1 VPTLQYCAARR
12 RTLIEGGAGVALA
25 HRSGFTLIEL
35 LVVIAVI
42 AILAG
47 LLLPALGRAKTKA
60 KAIACTSNEKQ
71 IALGYLLYVD
81 DNADHLPVAG
91 QPEPSMGAG
100 WVAPSRWFQE
110 ISPYIARPETNYT
123 TLVARGKVV
132 VGPSAKIDKSIPK
145 NIPGFEGYG
154 GYGHNWAYLGYT
166 PENSDKKLARQK
178 ISVVTKPVETA
189 MNGDSLDPGPGI
201 NWWDYGYID
210 PPSVTRDFPYVRH
223 GQGGNY
229 AWVDGHV
236 APARWKDM
244 SSGKEGKIDWY
255 YQPTP

>member
-1 VPTLQYCAARR
+1 MPKLHRFAARLPGSATVR
-12 RTLIEGGAGVALA
+12 DGGALPSC
-25 HRSGFTLIEL
+25 RGFTLIEL

-47 LLLPALGRAKTKA
+47 LLLPALARAKEKA
-60 KAIACTSNEKQ
+60 KAIKCTSNEKQ
-71 IALGYLLYVD
+71 ISLGYLLYAD
-81 DNADHLPVAG
+81 DHADHLPVAG

-110 ISPYIARPETNYT
+110 ISTYIARAETNYT
-123 TLVARGKVV
+123 TLVAKGKVV
-132 VGPSAKIDKSIPK
+132 VCPSAKIDKSIPK
-145 NIPGFEGYG
+145 TVPGFEGYG

-166 PENSDKKLARQK
+166 PENADKKLARQR
-178 ISVVTKPVETA
+178 ITSVTKPVETA

-210 PPSVTRDFPYVRH
+210 PPSVTKDFPYVRH
-223 GQGGNY
+223 GRGGNY

-236 APARWKDM
+236 ALGRWKDM
-244 SSGKEGKIDWY
+244 STGKEGKLDWY

>member
-1 VPTLQYCAARR
+1 MPKAQRLAVSTRVPPAAPVPGTR
-12 RTLIEGGAGVALA
+12 GA
-25 HRSGFTLIEL
+25 RQGFTLIEL

-47 LLLPALGRAKTKA
+47 LLLPALARAKEKA
-60 KAIACTSNEKQ
+60 KSIKCTSNEKQ
-71 IALGYLLYVD
+71 IVLAYLLYAD

-110 ISPYIARPETNYT
+110 ISPYISRLETSYT
-123 TLVARGKVV
+123 TLVAKGKVV
-132 VGPSAKIDKSIPK
+132 VCPSAKIDKSIPK

-166 PENSDKKLARQK
+166 PENSEKRLARQK
-178 ISVVTKPVETA
+178 TSIITKPVETA

-223 GQGGNY
+223 GRGGNY
-229 AWVDGHV
+229 AWADGHV
-236 APARWKDM
+236 ALGRWRDM
-244 SSGKEGKIDWY
+244 STGKEGKLDWY
-255 YQPTP
+255 YQPAP

>member
-1 VPTLQYCAARR
+1 M
-12 RTLIEGGAGVALA
+12 
-25 HRSGFTLIEL
+25 IEL

-47 LLLPALGRAKTKA
+47 LLLPALARAKEKA
-60 KAIACTSNEKQ
+60 KSIKCTSNEKQ
-71 IALGYLLYVD
+71 IVLAYLLYAD

-110 ISPYIARPETNYT
+110 ISPYISRLETSYT
-123 TLVARGKVV
+123 TLVAKGKVV
-132 VGPSAKIDKSIPK
+132 VCPSAKIDKSIPK

-166 PENSDKKLARQK
+166 PENSEKRLARQK
-178 ISVVTKPVETA
+178 TSIITKPVETA

-210 PPSVTRDFPYVRH
+210 PPSVTRDFPTCATGAAATTPGRTDTSP
-223 GQGGNY
+223 
-229 AWVDGHV
+229 WVAGETCPPGRKANWTGTTSQRPE
-236 APARWKDM
+236 APAPDNDPFLYD
-244 SSGKEGKIDWY
+244 EGARGSRL
-255 YQPTP
+255 P